1 MWLKASVVHNTK
13 ITTPVNT
20 SQIIIIF
27 SWRIKQNELFAKIN
41 PP

>member
-13 ITTPVNT
+13 ITTLK
-20 SQIIIIF
+20 IIIII
-27 SWRIKQNELFAKIN
+27 SWRIKQNELFAKMN